1 MKQSDSIG
9 ELALALSQLQ
19 GEIQDTVKSKD
30 GYGYKYSDLHSV
42 LDVARPLLAKHKLA
56 LSQILEDSGE
66 GSVTCESI
74 LMHGSGQWI
83 SGRLSMPVTVGK
95 GMTAAQAY
103 GSASTYCRRYAT
115 AAIIGI
121 TQQDDDG
128 SVGRTRQGTVE
139 EKTITASQQAAL
151 QKLLDET
158 QTDESKLCQH
168 IANVNS
174 LAQLPSSQAQRARKV
189 LQDKAAKMA
198 TPTKEP
204 APEVTEDA

>member
-1 MKQSDSIG
+1 MKQSEHIG

-56 LSQILEDSGE
+56 LSQLLEDSAE
-66 GSVTCESI
+66 DSVTCESI
-74 LMHGSGQWI
+74 LMHASGQWI

-103 GSASTYCRRYAT
+103 GSASTYCRRYST

-128 SVGRTRQGTVE
+128 SSGRTQQGSVE
-139 EKTITASQQAAL
+139 EKTISSTQQAAL
-151 QKLLDET
+151 QKLLTET
-158 QTDESKLCQH
+158 DTDELKLCQH
-168 IANVNS
+168 IAGVDS
-174 LAQLPSSQAQRARKV
+174 LDQLPSSQAQRARKV
-189 LQDKAAKMA
+189 LQDKAAKMTA
-198 TPTKEP
+198 
-204 APEVTEDA
+204 VTEDE

>member
-1 MKQSDSIG
+1 
-9 ELALALSQLQ
+9 
-19 GEIQDTVKSKD
+19 
-30 GYGYKYSDLHSV
+30 
-42 LDVARPLLAKHKLA
+42 
-56 LSQILEDSGE
+56 
-66 GSVTCESI
+66 
-74 LMHGSGQWI
+74 
-83 SGRLSMPVTVGK
+83 MPVTVGK

-128 SVGRTRQGTVE
+128 SAGRTRQGTVE